1 MTGQGFFW
9 EPTTPVTL
17 TMREEK
23 EKGERSIP
31 GLWKAEH
38 AVERALKILQS
49 GIKIAM
55 S

>member
-23 EKGERSIP
+23 ERREEYPWPVESRACSGKSFENPSI
-31 GLWKAEH
+31 
-38 AVERALKILQS
+38 
-49 GIKIAM
+49 
-55 S
+55 